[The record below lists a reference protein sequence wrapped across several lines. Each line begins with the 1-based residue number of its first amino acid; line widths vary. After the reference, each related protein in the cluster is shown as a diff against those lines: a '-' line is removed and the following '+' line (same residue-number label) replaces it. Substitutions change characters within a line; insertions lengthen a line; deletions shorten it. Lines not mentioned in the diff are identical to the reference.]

1 MAQEQQPLDVES
13 MAIIEKVVSM
23 TLQRAT
29 ALEKIYKYEIEDKED
44 TTWDKT

>member
-1 MAQEQQPLDVES
+1 MAQDQQPLDAES
-13 MAIIEKVVSM
+13 IAIIEKVVSL

-29 ALEKIYKYEIEDKED
+29 ALEKMYKCEIEDKED